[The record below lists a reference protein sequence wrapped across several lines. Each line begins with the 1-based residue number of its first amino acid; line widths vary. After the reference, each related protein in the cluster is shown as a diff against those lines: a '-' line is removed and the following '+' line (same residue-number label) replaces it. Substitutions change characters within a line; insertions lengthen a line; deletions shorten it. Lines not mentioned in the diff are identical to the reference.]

1 MMTPLIYTDAETIIL
16 SCQEF
21 SEENILPLLSDQLR
35 HIFGDLYWARIL
47 GRDKLGSSTVDKTA
61 KILWATLQSHEVMA
75 KFSKHEI
82 KRHLS
87 ITSIFVCFIITANLS
102 EPLQEIYQMNRY
114 IKVLRTKS
122 DHYHGI
128 LTKLEE

>member
-1 MMTPLIYTDAETIIL
+1 MDET
-16 SCQEF
+16 F
-21 SEENILPLLSDQLR
+21 
-35 HIFGDLYWARIL
+35 A
-47 GRDKLGSSTVDKTA
+47 
-61 KILWATLQSHEVMA
+61 ILWAEIQSHEVMLEL
-75 KFSKHEI
+75 SKQKI
-82 KRHLS
+82 KQHTY